1 VLCAEKFEWPDS
13 TRPEARVLKARV
25 PAHERASVW
34 AAECASTYHN
44 TSVQYV
50 NQPPMSEYDNVLL
63 LKQTNQLK
71 CLYTIVRDRNT
82 SRGDFVFYSDRIIRL
97 LVEEGLNQLPIEA
110 HKIETP
116 LGVTYDGQRFKG
128 KICGVSIIRAGESME
143 QGLRDCCRS
152 VRLGKILIQ
161 RDEETA
167 TPKLFYVKLPDDI
180 SERYVLLLDPL
191 LATGGSAGMA
201 IDVLL
206 EKGVKPEKIF
216 FLNVL
221 ASPEG
226 IKLFKEKYPQIKIVT
241 GMIDECL
248 NDKKYVVP
256 GIGDFGD
263 RYYCI

>member
-1 VLCAEKFEWPDS
+1 MDIFW
-13 TRPEARVLKARV
+13 
-25 PAHERASVW
+25 
-34 AAECASTYHN
+34 
-44 TSVQYV
+44 
-50 NQPPMSEYDNVLL
+50 
-63 LKQTNQLK
+63 
-71 CLYTIVRDRNT
+71 DRIIRNKDT
-82 SRGDFVFYSDRIIRL
+82 KRGDFVFYSDRIIRL
-97 LVEEGLNQLPIEA
+97 LVEEGLNQLPVEPV
-110 HKIETP
+110 KIETP
-116 LGVTYDGQRFKG
+116 LGVSYDGHKFLG

-167 TPKLFYVKLPDDI
+167 TPKLFYVKLPEDI
-180 SERYVLLLDPL
+180 NERYVLLLDPL
-191 LATGGSAGMA
+191 LATGGSAAMA
-201 IDVLL
+201 VDVLL
-206 EKGVKPEKIF
+206 EKGVDPERIL

-226 IKLFKEKYPQIKIVT
+226 IKVFKEKYPKIKIIT

-248 NDKKYVVP
+248 NEKKYVVP